1 MRVGNMRPFH
11 EPWTDEEI
19 KRHVADYNVLVLFDI
34 KNVVREAEIVIHGNM
49 NKTQKHVLLENIIK
63 LFGGAPLT
71 NALCN
76 KINEYA
82 EKWYNKEVLKRKA
95 RVINIKRK

>member
-1 MRVGNMRPFH
+1 MKLFH
-11 EPWTDEEI
+11 ESWTDEEI
-19 KRHVADYNVLVLFDI
+19 KRHVADFNVLVLFDI
-34 KNVVREAEIVIHGNM
+34 KNTNHEAQIVIHGNL
-49 NKTQKHVLLENIIK
+49 NRSQKHVLLENIVK
-63 LFGGAPLT
+63 LFGGSPLT
-71 NALCN
+71 NVLCN